1 MRVDVDRKDADPRR
15 WWALSALCLAVLI
28 AAIDVTVLNVA
39 LPTLAENLQP
49 TGTETL
55 WIADS
60 YSLVLAGLLVT
71 MGSLGDRWGRKR
83 LLMVGSALFALL
95 SIGAAFAP
103 NAQAL
108 ILGRGAMGVAG
119 AMLMPST
126 LALIRNTFTD
136 PKERTFA
143 IGIWSAMAA
152 AGEAVGPLVAGV
164 LLEHFW
170 WGSVFLANV
179 PVCLAVIVIG
189 AFALRESK
197 NPKPGPLDLF
207 SVLLSMVGLLSVVAS
222 IKFIAAD
229 GLDATHAW
237 VVLAVGVACLVWFT
251 RRQLTLAHPL
261 IDMRLFR
268 RRSFSG
274 AVVAD
279 LLSIFGLAGTLFFLS
294 LDFQFVGGL
303 SPLQTG
309 IHLLPA
315 MLGAVIASPT
325 TGRMIVLIGR
335 RRVITGGLVLASM
348 GLALLSVGTE
358 RGGLTQIVSLAL
370 IGVGAGWA
378 FTATAEAIMLSAP
391 PERAGAASAVS
402 ETAYELGSA
411 LGIAI
416 LGTVLS
422 MIYRTSLHLP
432 AGLTP
437 EQQEISA
444 DSIGGAI
451 EIAKTL
457 PADVAEPLTA
467 VARDSF
473 GHGVFIASLA
483 AAAVLLLGAIL
494 ARLTLPARDPQPVE
508 SQPAGDE

>member
-1 MRVDVDRKDADPRR
+1 MTGIRGTGGDPRR
-15 WWALSALCLAVLI
+15 WWALVALCLAVLI

-39 LPTLAENLQP
+39 LPTLSETLHP
-49 TGTETL
+49 TGSETL

-71 MGSLGDRWGRKR
+71 MGGLGDRWGRKR
-83 LLMVGSALFALL
+83 MLLIGSGLFGLL

-136 PKERTFA
+136 PRERTMA

-152 AGEAVGPLVAGV
+152 AGEAVGPLAAGI

-179 PVCLAVIVIG
+179 PVCLAVILIG
-189 AFALRESK
+189 AVALRESK
-197 NPKPGPLDLF
+197 NPKPGPLDF
-207 SVLLSMVGLLSVVAS
+207 PSVVSSMVGLFAVVAS

-237 VVLAVGVACLVWFT
+237 VTLAVGVIALTWFV
-251 RRQLTLAHPL
+251 RRQLVLEHPL
-261 IDMRLFR
+261 IDMGLFR

-274 AVVAD
+274 AVIAD

-294 LDFQFVGGL
+294 LDFQFVAGL

-315 MLGAVIASPT
+315 MVGAVVASPT
-325 TGRMIVLIGR
+325 TGHAITLVGR
-335 RRVITGGLVLASM
+335 RRVITGGLLLASIGLAVLA
-348 GLALLSVGTE
+348 VGTE
-358 RGGLTQIVSLAL
+358 RGGALQIVALAL
-370 IGVGAGWA
+370 VGVGAGWG

-411 LGIAI
+411 LGIAV

-422 MIYRTSLHLP
+422 MIYRTSLQLP
-432 AGLTP
+432 PGLSQ
-437 EQQEISA
+437 EQQEVA
-444 DSIGGAI
+444 VDSIGGAI
-451 EIAKTL
+451 DTARTL
-457 PADVAEPLTA
+457 PSGVGDTLATA
-467 VARDSF
+467 ARDSF
-473 GHGVFIASLA
+473 GHGVFVTCLVA
-483 AAAVLLLGAIL
+483 AGVLFLGSVL
-494 ARLTLPARDPQPVE
+494 ARLTLPARDPLPVE
-508 SQPAGDE
+508 SASG